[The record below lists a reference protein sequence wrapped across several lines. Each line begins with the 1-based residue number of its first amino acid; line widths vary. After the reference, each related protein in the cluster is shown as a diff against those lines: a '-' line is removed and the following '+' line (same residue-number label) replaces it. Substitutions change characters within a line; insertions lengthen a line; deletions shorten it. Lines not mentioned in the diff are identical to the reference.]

1 MAAMTGK
8 KCLNDCGLLLDRKA
22 IVCSAR
28 LFVKSLVLT
37 RSAYWSSGIP
47 LSVVVSRDWCVQ
59 ILGRKPASLSK
70 RVLSKRVLLAFIL
83 VLVRP
88 IPRYRPEVVAVLIT
102 NENWIIVAVEL
113 LICVLETLVLACG
126 CR

>member
-1 MAAMTGK
+1 
-8 KCLNDCGLLLDRKA
+8 
-22 IVCSAR
+22 
-28 LFVKSLVLT
+28 
-37 RSAYWSSGIP
+37 
-47 LSVVVSRDWCVQ
+47 
-59 ILGRKPASLSK
+59 LSK

>member
-1 MAAMTGK
+1 MHRGCHLEKTVQTSNMAAMTGK

-83 VLVRP
+83 VSRQTHPTVQ
-88 IPRYRPEVVAVLIT
+88 A
-102 NENWIIVAVEL
+102 
-113 LICVLETLVLACG
+113 
-126 CR
+126 

>member
-1 MAAMTGK
+1 MTGK
-8 KCLNDCGLLLDRKA
+8 KCLNECGLLLDRKA
-22 IVCSAR
+22 IVCLAR

-37 RSAYWSSGIP
+37 RSILVKWDP

-70 RVLSKRVLLAFIL
+70 RVVLAFILVL

-88 IPRYRPEVVAVLIT
+88 IPRYRPKVVAVLIT
-102 NENWIIVAVEL
+102 NESWIIVAVEL